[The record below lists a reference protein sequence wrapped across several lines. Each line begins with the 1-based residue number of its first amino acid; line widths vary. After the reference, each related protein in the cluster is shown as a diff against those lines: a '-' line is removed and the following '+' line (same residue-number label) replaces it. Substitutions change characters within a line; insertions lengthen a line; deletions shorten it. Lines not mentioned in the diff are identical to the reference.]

1 MPGDGIFKTMED
13 LLFSV
18 FNLLLGRIKDHPDQR
33 LPPVRTICNEHHVS
47 SREVVAA
54 MAELRRLDLVET
66 RAGSGTWPKGKLPKV
81 PILPKARRDPSQL
94 AQRLVGELMAG
105 RLSTRETLPPA
116 KTLAMEWGCHPQT
129 ARTALRLVEAQGLLE
144 RSGRAWR
151 RTRPRSLRQPKRAS
165 ILLLGASDERG
176 RLRMDT
182 DREIEFWREISNEA
196 ARNGL
201 DTHRAVWTGSVVDV
215 PRGALGIVVS
225 TWHVSD
231 ARELILA
238 TRSCGLPVRTW
249 QDGWSGPMQGIT
261 RDHPRLRIHDAALS
275 ADAGKAM
282 GIHLLERGFRRI
294 AWISPFHGATWSRSR
309 EAGLRE
315 ILEAEGAQV
324 RAFTL
329 EAVSEW
335 DFLTKAW
342 ADPELRETL
351 DPARLDRLTQGRS
364 HPVIAKA
371 AEQVGRKLILEAW
384 SARLQDALE
393 WKADAWVAANDLAA
407 GIAHEWLQ
415 APAHLPSR
423 PRGLAGFDDATKS
436 LRQDLT
442 SYRFDTASM
451 ARSMIHGILSHRR
464 DRRSVRDVVRHGG
477 NIVPRGST

>member
-1 MPGDGIFKTMED
+1 MD
-13 LLFSV
+13 LLPLSV
-18 FNLLLGRIKDHPDQR
+18 FKLLQDRIREQPDQR
-33 LPPVRTICNEHHVS
+33 LPSVRSISSTHHVS

-54 MAELRRLDLVET
+54 LAELRRLDLVET
-66 RAGSGTWPKGKLPKV
+66 RPGSGTWPKGKLPK
-81 PILPKARRDPSQL
+81 PPSAARPRLDPSLL
-94 AQRLVGELMAG
+94 AEKLVAEVLAG
-105 RLSTRETLPPA
+105 RFSTRETLPPA

-129 ARTALRLVEAQGLLE
+129 ARAALRLVEAEGLLE
-144 RSGRAWR
+144 RSGRSWR
-151 RTRPRSLRQPKRAS
+151 KSRPRTVHQHKRAS
-165 ILLLGASDERG
+165 ILLLGASDEQG

-201 DTHRAVWTGSVVDV
+201 DTHRAVWTGSVVTV

-249 QDGWSGPMQGIT
+249 QDGWSGPMQGIS

-282 GIHLLERGFRRI
+282 GVHLLERGFRRI

-309 EAGLRE
+309 EAGLRSV
-315 ILEAEGAQV
+315 LETEGARV
-324 RAFTL
+324 EAFTID
-329 EAVSEW
+329 AVSEW

-342 ADPELRETL
+342 ADPELWGTL
-351 DPARLDRLTQGRS
+351 DAPALERLTRGRS
-364 HPVIAKA
+364 HPVIARA
-371 AEQVGRKLILEAW
+371 AEQIGRKLILEAW
-384 SARLQDALE
+384 SARLQEALD
-393 WKADAWVAANDLAA
+393 WQADAWVAANDLAA

-415 APAHLPSR
+415 APDRIPSR
-423 PRGLAGFDDATKS
+423 PRGLAGFDDATEA

-442 SYRFDTASM
+442 SFRFDTAAM
-451 ARSMIHGILSHRR
+451 ARSMIHGILSHRK
-464 DRRSVRDVVRHGG
+464 DRHSVRDVVRHGG
-477 NIVPRGST
+477 NVVPRGST